1 MQGKTHITVGMASS
15 LIIIHPITIPGI
27 VTAMIVLNIPFYGF

>member
-1 MQGKTHITVGMASS
+1 MQGKTHITVMASS
-15 LIIIHPITIPGI
+15 LIITHPITIPGI